1 MSGELQLGPY
11 RLTTLMATGQNS
23 QVWEAVEVS
32 SGRHFAVKLLLPEH
46 VRSAEHRQF
55 LFHEADVGKKL
66 AHPNII
72 KIVSVVKDKD
82 NPHFVME
89 FFPAGS
95 LKVRVQKKQ
104 TDFLREK
111 THDIFKQWATGLA
124 FIHAKGW
131 VHRDVKPDNV
141 LVNGAGELRI
151 IDFALAYRIPTGLSK
166 LFARKGKTG
175 GTRSYMSPE
184 QIRGQVLDGR
194 ADIYSLGIS
203 FYEVLTGRPPFRAN
217 TPSELLQKQIV
228 EKPENPRTF
237 NPEITEDFA
246 DLILRMLA
254 KKKEDRFK
262 DCHELLMA
270 MRGLK
275 VFKAEPPRKAAGA
288 K

>member
-1 MSGELQLGPY
+1 VSGEFQLGPY
-11 RLTTLMATGQNS
+11 RLINLMATGQNS
-23 QVWEAVEVS
+23 QVWEAVEAS

-95 LKVRVQKKQ
+95 LKSRLRGKQ
-104 TDFLREK
+104 TDFIRERA
-111 THDIFKQWATGLA
+111 HDIFKQWTTGLA
-124 FIHAKGW
+124 FMHAKGW

-141 LVNGAGELRI
+141 LVNGAGEVRI
-151 IDFALAYRIPTGLSK
+151 IDFALAYRIPTGLSR
-166 LFARKGKTG
+166 LFGRKGKTQ

-184 QIRGQVLDGR
+184 QIRGEPLDGR

-203 FYEVLTGRPPFRAN
+203 FFEMITGRPPFRAN
-217 TPSELLQKQIV
+217 TPSDLLQKQIV
-228 EKPENPRTF
+228 EKPENPRTY
-237 NPEITEDFA
+237 NKDITEDFA
-246 DLILRMLA
+246 ALVLRMLA

-270 MRGLK
+270 MRGIK
-275 VFKAEPPRKAAGA
+275 VFKTEPPRKDAGTR
-288 K
+288 